1 MRHSAIPP
9 SGAQNNSLNIQ
20 GGPWLTKAV
29 RGPNPYRRHLRS
41 PGALEPRPTGMTL

>member
-20 GGPWLTKAV
+20 GGLWLTKAV
-29 RGPNPYRRHLRS
+29 REPNPYRRHLCS
-41 PGALEPRPTGMTL
+41 PRALELGSTGMIL